1 MYVRNDGRVY
11 NDKYIVGQIDITFIS
26 TKCYQKLQV
35 NGTFIKTA
43 ISIHNKSLQLVSSLM
58 VES

>member
-43 ISIHNKSLQLVSSLM
+43 ISIHKIRVHN
-58 VES
+58 